1 MKEFRVIAEMT
12 VRLQTIIEANS
23 QDEAESMVLSGIDGG
38 DFAEIENSGAWEIVS
53 VTQVE

>member
-38 DFAEIENSGAWEIVS
+38 ILRKLKIAGHGRLFR
-53 VTQVE
+53 